1 MNRVLSTNQKGVTMT
16 YKIVTDSTTD
26 LSENYIN
33 SHDIIMLG
41 LTVTLAD
48 ITYQTIG
55 ENRLTSDFLL
65 EKMAEG
71 ANPVT
76 SQINVGQ
83 FLEVFK
89 SVVLAGDEVLYIGF
103 SSGLSGTLQSAKMA
117 RSMLLEE
124 MPTAKIT
131 IFDTLAAAS
140 GEGYLVREAVKL
152 RDQGKSVADL
162 VDSLKEIAP
171 RLRSWVMADDLFHLA
186 RGGRISK
193 TAATVGTL
201 VNIKPIIDVDPDG
214 KLRQV
219 GKIRGKKKA
228 INLLI
233 EKTLDGFDAHFPQVV
248 IGYSGSPDVAESVK
262 TKLLMSDVVKQV
274 ILTPLGPTIATH
286 TGTGTLAIFS
296 IGKLKRV

>member
-1 MNRVLSTNQKGVTMT
+1 MISVLSVEQKGVKMT

-26 LSENYIN
+26 LSESYIK

-48 ITYQTIG
+48 ITYQTVG

-89 SVVLAGDEVLYIGF
+89 AVVLSGDEVLYIGF
-103 SSGLSGTLQSAKMA
+103 SSGLSGTLQSAEMA
-117 RSMLLEE
+117 RNMLLQEI
-124 MPTAKIT
+124 PTAKIS

-152 RDQGKSVADL
+152 RDEGKSVSDL
-162 VDSLKEIAP
+162 IDSLKDIAP

-214 KLRQV
+214 KLRQI
-219 GKIRGKKKA
+219 GKVRGKKRA

-233 EKTLDGFDAHFPQVV
+233 EKTLEGFDEQFPQVL
-248 IGYSGSPDVAESVK
+248 IGYSGSPDIAESVK
-262 TKLLMSDVVKQV
+262 TRLLMSELIQQV

-296 IGKLKRV
+296 IGKIKRV

>member
-1 MNRVLSTNQKGVTMT
+1 MT

-26 LSENYIN
+26 LSEAYAKA
-33 SHDIIMLG
+33 HDIIMLG
-41 LTVTLAD
+41 LTVTIAD
-48 ITYQTIG
+48 ITYETVG
-55 ENRLTSDFLL
+55 PNRLASDFLL
-65 EKMAEG
+65 SKMAEG
-71 ANPVT
+71 ATPVT

-83 FLEVFK
+83 FLAAFK

-103 SSGLSGTLQSAKMA
+103 SSGLSGTVQSAKMTKE
-117 RSMLLEE
+117 MLLDEI
-124 MPTAKIT
+124 PTAKIT

-152 RDQGKSVADL
+152 RDQGKLITDL
-162 VDSLKEIAP
+162 VKSLRDISP

-186 RGGRISK
+186 RGGRISR
-193 TAATVGTL
+193 TAATVGTI
-201 VNIKPIIDVDPDG
+201 VNIKPIIDVDPEG

-233 EKTLDGFDAHFPQVV
+233 EKTLDGLDDQFPQVL
-248 IGYSGSPDVAESVK
+248 IGYSGSSDVAASVK
-262 TKLLMSDVVKQV
+262 ATLLTSKLVQEV

-286 TGTGTLAIFS
+286 TGIGTLAVFS
-296 IGKLKRV
+296 IGKTKRV

>member
-1 MNRVLSTNQKGVTMT
+1 MISMLSVHQKGGNMT

-26 LSENYIN
+26 LSEAYAKA
-33 SHDIIMLG
+33 HDIIMLG
-41 LTVTLAD
+41 LTVTIAD
-48 ITYQTIG
+48 ITYETVG
-55 ENRLTSDFLL
+55 PNRLASDFLL
-65 EKMAEG
+65 SKMAEG
-71 ANPVT
+71 ATPVT

-83 FLEVFK
+83 FLAAFK

-103 SSGLSGTLQSAKMA
+103 SSGLSGTFQSAKMA
-117 RSMLLEE
+117 KEMLLDEI
-124 MPTAKIT
+124 PTAKIT

-152 RDQGKSVADL
+152 RDQGKLITDL
-162 VDSLKEIAP
+162 VKSLRDISP

-186 RGGRISK
+186 RGGRISR
-193 TAATVGTL
+193 TAATVGTI
-201 VNIKPIIDVDPDG
+201 VNIKPIIDVDPEG

-233 EKTLDGFDAHFPQVV
+233 EKTLDGLDDQFPQVL
-248 IGYSGSPDVAESVK
+248 IGYSGSSDVAASVK
-262 TKLLMSDVVKQV
+262 ATLLTSKLVQEV

-286 TGTGTLAIFS
+286 TGIGTLAVFS
-296 IGKLKRV
+296 IGKTKRV

>member
-1 MNRVLSTNQKGVTMT
+1 MT

-26 LSENYIN
+26 LSEAYAKA
-33 SHDIIMLG
+33 HDIIMLG
-41 LTVTLAD
+41 LTVTIAD
-48 ITYQTIG
+48 ITYETVG
-55 ENRLTSDFLL
+55 PNRLASDFLL
-65 EKMAEG
+65 SKMAEG
-71 ANPVT
+71 ATPVT

-83 FLEVFK
+83 FLAAFK

-103 SSGLSGTLQSAKMA
+103 SSGLSGTVQSAKMA
-117 RSMLLEE
+117 KEMLLDEI
-124 MPTAKIT
+124 PTAKIT

-152 RDQGKSVADL
+152 RDQGKLITDL
-162 VDSLKEIAP
+162 VKSLRDISP

-186 RGGRISK
+186 RGGRISR
-193 TAATVGTL
+193 TAATVGTI
-201 VNIKPIIDVDPDG
+201 VNIKPIIDVDPEG

-233 EKTLDGFDAHFPQVV
+233 EKTLDGLDDQFPQVL
-248 IGYSGSPDVAESVK
+248 IGYSGSSDVAASVK
-262 TKLLMSDVVKQV
+262 ATLLTSKLVQEV

-286 TGTGTLAIFS
+286 TGIGTLAVFS
-296 IGKLKRV
+296 IGKTKRV

>member
-1 MNRVLSTNQKGVTMT
+1 
-16 YKIVTDSTTD
+16 
-26 LSENYIN
+26 
-33 SHDIIMLG
+33 
-41 LTVTLAD
+41 
-48 ITYQTIG
+48 
-55 ENRLTSDFLL
+55 
-65 EKMAEG
+65 
-71 ANPVT
+71 
-76 SQINVGQ
+76 
-83 FLEVFK
+83 
-89 SVVLAGDEVLYIGF
+89 
-103 SSGLSGTLQSAKMA
+103 
-117 RSMLLEE
+117 MLLEE